1 MKWGTSPD
9 TDPMILLQD
18 VYHARKSGGEDGQ
31 LWDNGRGPRQELR
44 LMTPRPQQIT
54 TSTRA
59 LHEDDGH
66 TASPSQAKQTL
77 LDLCEGLAGHYSRE
91 RRGPCTTP
99 ARDLQK
105 AVSPFS
111 HTIDASHAATLRGT
125 TRIETSVT
133 PHTIAGYP
141 CGDSARDLR
150 RPVIDQRATGSRTIS
165 TDLDPA
171 KTADLAQKR
180 SHKRRRAGT

>member
-1 MKWGTSPD
+1 
-9 TDPMILLQD
+9 
-18 VYHARKSGGEDGQ
+18 
-31 LWDNGRGPRQELR
+31 
-44 LMTPRPQQIT
+44 MTPRLQQIT

-59 LHEDDGH
+59 LHEDDGR

-77 LDLCEGLAGHYSRE
+77 LDLCEGLAGHYRGSLDSK

-105 AVSPFS
+105 AVSPVS

-125 TRIETSVT
+125 TRTETSVT

-165 TDLDPA
+165 IDLDLA

>member
-1 MKWGTSPD
+1 MVSCGKMAG
-9 TDPMILLQD
+9 
-18 VYHARKSGGEDGQ
+18 
-31 LWDNGRGPRQELR
+31 
-44 LMTPRPQQIT
+44 
-54 TSTRA
+54 TSTRTPTHDA
-59 LHEDDGH
+59 
-66 TASPSQAKQTL
+66 TASTNHHINEHYHLNAGTPRRRRTHRLS
-77 LDLCEGLAGHYSRE
+77 LAGEADLARPLRGTRRPLQRVPRRE

-125 TRIETSVT
+125 TRSQNSVT
-133 PHTIAGYP
+133 PRTIAGYP

-165 TDLDPA
+165 IDLDLA

-180 SHKRRRAGT
+180 SHKRRRAVT